1 MMCRRCIPGASWA
14 VRTFDY
20 LADMVIPGRCS
31 PPFLVPHASLSH
43 QRARRE
49 TTARASIRIR
59 SSWRHLAIL
68 LQACVPSRQGW
79 IGSSSNEQHQPRTLV
94 TRFASIPGKPA
105 AMLLKSLKLKF
116 ASTSHC
122 SALAQPRLRSCTC
135 RGACSVNNVKR
146 GTADGGA

>member
-31 PPFLVPHASLSH
+31 PPFLVPRPTSAPD
-43 QRARRE
+43 ARPPHEPAYAYDHRGV
-49 TTARASIRIR
+49 I
-59 SSWRHLAIL
+59 WRCCCRPAFHRDR
-68 LQACVPSRQGW
+68 VW
-79 IGSSSNEQHQPRTLV
+79 IGSSSNERHQARTLV
-94 TRFASIPGKPA
+94 TRFASIAGKPA
-105 AMLLKSLKLKF
+105 AMLMKSLKLKF